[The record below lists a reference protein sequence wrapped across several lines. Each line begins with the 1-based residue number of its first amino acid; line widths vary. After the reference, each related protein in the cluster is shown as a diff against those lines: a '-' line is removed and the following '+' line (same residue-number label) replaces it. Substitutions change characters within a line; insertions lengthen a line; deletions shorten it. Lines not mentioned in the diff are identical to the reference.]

1 MRLRSWLTHRR
12 VHAAARG
19 QSLVE
24 FAIVL
29 PFLLLLILGAIE
41 FGFVFDS
48 RISLQYASREGARVG
63 SQLVNGG
70 GALGCGAGG
79 SPFVNGPPSVDEQII
94 AAVNR
99 VITSSGSPLDVSRV
113 TEIRLFLADAA
124 GNEIP
129 GNVNVWLPTPN
140 AGPVVDGKNLDFT
153 QSTVGWPA
161 CSRDYGPP
169 ADSIGVGVRYVY
181 QLQTPFL
188 AFTGV
193 TNLPMYDT
201 TIMAMNPT
209 S

>member
-1 MRLRSWLTHRR
+1 MRLQTWLMHRR
-12 VHAAARG
+12 AHSAARG

-70 GALGCGAGG
+70 GALGCGVGG
-79 SPFVNGPPSVDEQII
+79 SPNANPPNGVDEQIVE
-94 AAVNR
+94 AVNR

-129 GNVNVWLPTPN
+129 GMVNVWLPTPGT
-140 AGPVVDGKNLDFT
+140 GPFVGTQKLDFS
-153 QSTVGWPA
+153 QSSVGWPA

-193 TNLPMYDT
+193 TNLPMYDI